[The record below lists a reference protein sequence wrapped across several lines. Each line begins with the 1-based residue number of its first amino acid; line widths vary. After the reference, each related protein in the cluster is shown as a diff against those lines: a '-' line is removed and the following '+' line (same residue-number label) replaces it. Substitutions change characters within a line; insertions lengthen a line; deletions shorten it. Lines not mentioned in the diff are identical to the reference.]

1 MGIRYDH
8 DGNEIKSHYNALE
21 APFNHQTMLDM
32 GFAYDHETDEYYF
45 DGTMDDSEDGED
57 YEYDYCGEYEDDED
71 DYYLSPEQAR
81 VQKALQDSTDWDQYN
96 RPSSGQ
102 QQSLWGAGWPSVS
115 TTSKRSGYTVTTR
128 TSDTHPLK
136 PSYIPVRNGEMGL
149 VICPAKKGSGMVGR
163 HDRDFEKDMT
173 ALAEQGVDK
182 VYGLMPKYE
191 LVEYK
196 AEALLTETGSYG
208 IEYIYCGWTD
218 RSTPDNDDFW
228 TCVKQALND
237 LKMGKRIVVHCRGG
251 LGRTGTFAGTVLAL
265 AGWHM
270 DSMIDALH
278 EARGTMCPE
287 TKEQTTFIRTVC
299 AQQMAAR
306 KDRRNIKDPQGRA
319 MTQALLLTEEG

>member
-1 MGIRYDH
+1 
-8 DGNEIKSHYNALE
+8 
-21 APFNHQTMLDM
+21 
-32 GFAYDHETDEYYF
+32 
-45 DGTMDDSEDGED
+45 
-57 YEYDYCGEYEDDED
+57 
-71 DYYLSPEQAR
+71 
-81 VQKALQDSTDWDQYN
+81 
-96 RPSSGQ
+96 
-102 QQSLWGAGWPSVS
+102 
-115 TTSKRSGYTVTTR
+115 
-128 TSDTHPLK
+128 
-136 PSYIPVRNGEMGL
+136 MGL

-208 IEYIYCGWTD
+208 IEYVYCGWTD

-278 EARGTMCPE
+278 EARAPCAQRRRSRRHLSEPSAHSRWRRA
-287 TKEQTTFIRTVC
+287 RTV
-299 AQQMAAR
+299 ATSKTHKAVR
-306 KDRRNIKDPQGRA
+306 
-319 MTQALLLTEEG
+319 